1 MASKTRSA
9 VVAASLLLV
18 GALLTPAVV
27 LAQRSNGGGGNGG
40 AMGRGTGGGRPAV
53 GQQSFGNQWSP
64 NHHHGFVGRPFFRPF
79 VRPFFPFAVAPAV
92 VYAAPYYYPPPTYYD
107 PPPTYYTPPTATYY
121 SPPPATY
128 YSPAPPSG
136 TLSIAPAPPDNVI
149 QYSHGRY
156 ELRGDGVS
164 TPYRWVWIPNPTAA
178 SGRAPTAA
186 GSAAVLRA
194 AGRLIVGRPGR
205 ATPEPALSL
214 DRHGGRR
221 ALDGSDRRGSREVPR
236 GREAIPALLR

>member
-1 MASKTRSA
+1 MACKTRSA

-18 GALLTPAVV
+18 GVLVTPGVV
-27 LAQRSNGGGGNGG
+27 LAQRSNGGGGNGA
-40 AMGRGTGGGRPAV
+40 AMGRGPGSGRPAV

-156 ELRGDGVS
+156 ELRGDGVA
-164 TPYRWVWIPNPTAA
+164 TPYRWVWIPNPPPPPPAA
-178 SGRAPTAA
+178 PPPPAGDPPSFVPSPGDSPSGGPAAPRQSQLYRWTDTVGVVHWTDRIDAVPEKYRAGARQYPP
-186 GSAAVLRA
+186 S
-194 AGRLIVGRPGR
+194 
-205 ATPEPALSL
+205 
-214 DRHGGRR
+214 
-221 ALDGSDRRGSREVPR
+221 
-236 GREAIPALLR
+236 

>member
-1 MASKTRSA
+1 
-9 VVAASLLLV
+9 VAASLLLV

-53 GQQSFGNQWSP
+53 GQQSFGGQWSP

-79 VRPFFPFAVAPAV
+79 VRPLFPFPVA
-92 VYAAPYYYPPPTYYD
+92 
-107 PPPTYYTPPTATYY
+107 
-121 SPPPATY
+121 
-128 YSPAPPSG
+128 
-136 TLSIAPAPPDNVI
+136 
-149 QYSHGRY
+149 
-156 ELRGDGVS
+156 
-164 TPYRWVWIPNPTAA
+164 TAA
-178 SGRAPTAA
+178 V
-186 GSAAVLRA
+186 SAAVLRA